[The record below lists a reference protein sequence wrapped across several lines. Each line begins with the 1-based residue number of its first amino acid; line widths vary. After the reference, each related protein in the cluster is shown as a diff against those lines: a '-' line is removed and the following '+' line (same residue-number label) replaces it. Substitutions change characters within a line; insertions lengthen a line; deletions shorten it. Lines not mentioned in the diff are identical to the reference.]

1 MIPIILILCTAIALV
16 GLMVKWPKPGVYL
29 YKAAVFVLFLPAL
42 FFALFFTLMG
52 LSVNALNIDLHPW
65 REYVIWRFLFAATVT
80 VVLFAVSQ
88 IPLMFIRQFPKQEKL
103 KIIKIEGLIYIV
115 ILAAGTGLCYYAV
128 QDLTHTENYVIER
141 INDYNKEYNR
151 YPESLVEIGVP
162 SDTTSHFGDIHIQ
175 YSYNDRAFTLFVKSE
190 YEEYV
195 YDSRDDMWDDIP
207 EGETGVDRMIVMPS
221 DSDDIIFSDYQ
232 KVASWGISEPEF
244 FRLTQSQYEKAREIL
259 IKYFTDSIKPAE
271 SGDYLLEHP
280 SGRLEY
286 TAYPYDR
293 YRCQYFGWRDS
304 EGIQYAYIILVSK
317 ELIERDITNGYLN
330 NDKELIWMEDG
341 GSDEVDILINLDE
354 NKLEVFGVHQ
364 HG

>member
-1 MIPIILILCTAIALV
+1 MKLTGRKSLLLGISLIMSCIGALGAGIMLGT
-16 GLMVKWPKPGVYL
+16 GLNWWL
-29 YKAAVFVLFLPAL
+29 FV
-42 FFALFFTLMG
+42 
-52 LSVNALNIDLHPW
+52 
-65 REYVIWRFLFAATVT
+65 LFAATAIIGSVWT
-80 VVLFAVSQ
+80 S
-88 IPLMFIRQFPKQEKL
+88 
-103 KIIKIEGLIYIV
+103 KIL
-115 ILAAGTGLCYYAV
+115 
-128 QDLTHTENYVIER
+128 
-141 INDYNKEYNR
+141 
-151 YPESLVEIGVP
+151 
-162 SDTTSHFGDIHIQ
+162 
-175 YSYNDRAFTLFVKSE
+175 
-190 YEEYV
+190 
-195 YDSRDDMWDDIP
+195 P